1 MIKRIKSREGVK
13 VTETAIPDYSVLNM
27 KFIARAVNFKK
38 ESVLFLSN
46 EYYNELIAVDT

>member
-1 MIKRIKSREGVK
+1 M

-27 KFIARAVNFKK
+27 KFIARAVNFNK

-46 EYYNELIAVDT
+46 EYYNELIAVDA